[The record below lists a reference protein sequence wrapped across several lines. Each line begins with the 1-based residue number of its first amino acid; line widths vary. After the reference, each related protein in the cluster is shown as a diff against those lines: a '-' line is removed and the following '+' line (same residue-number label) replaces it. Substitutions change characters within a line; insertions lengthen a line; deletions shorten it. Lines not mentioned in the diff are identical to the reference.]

1 MGALMTGLM
10 ALPAMGGAEAI
21 RVPSGTAVTFQEM
34 LSDTEGPEGL
44 TFRFRFVARRMG
56 EQDMGQDMRALCEG
70 FALPHMSDIGELPMQ
85 VVISVADRAIAF
97 GDADPGVVQFFEAYR
112 SENGHCI
119 WEAF

>member
-1 MGALMTGLM
+1 
-10 ALPAMGGAEAI
+10 MGGAEAI
-21 RVPSGTAVTFQEM
+21 RVPSGAAVTFQEM

-44 TFRFRFVARRMG
+44 TFRFRFVVRPIGKQGM
-56 EQDMGQDMRALCEG
+56 EQDMRALCEA
-70 FALPHMSDIGELPMQ
+70 FALPRMSRLAESPAQ

-112 SENGHCI
+112 IENGHCI

>member
-1 MGALMTGLM
+1 
-10 ALPAMGGAEAI
+10 MGGAEAI
-21 RVPSGTAVTFQEM
+21 RVPSGAAVTFQEM

-44 TFRFRFVARRMG
+44 TFRFRFVVRPIG
-56 EQDMGQDMRALCEG
+56 EQGMEEQGMEQDMRALCEA
-70 FALPHMSDIGELPMQ
+70 FALPRMSRLAESPAQ

-112 SENGHCI
+112 IENGHCI